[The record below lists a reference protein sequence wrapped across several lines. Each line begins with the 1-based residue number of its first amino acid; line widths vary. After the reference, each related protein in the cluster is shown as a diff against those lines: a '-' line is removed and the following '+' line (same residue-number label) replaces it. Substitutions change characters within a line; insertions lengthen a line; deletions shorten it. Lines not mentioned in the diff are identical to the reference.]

1 MSHPIPKY
9 DVFLSFRG
17 EDTREKFTSHVY
29 AKLEGKNIKTF
40 IDYRIERGDEV
51 SSSLDEAIEESLI
64 YVVILSKHYAS
75 SRWCLD
81 ELIKI
86 LEYKKEYGR
95 EVIPVFYE
103 VSPTDV
109 RHQTGSY
116 RQDFLEHHKDRPKD
130 KIDAWKAALTQV
142 ANLSGL
148 ESQKFRSVIYYLH
161 ALAIFITQFFSATHH
176 TNWIPNS
183 L

>member
-1 MSHPIPKY
+1 MSVPKY

-17 EDTREKFTSHVY
+17 EDTRDNFTSHLN
-29 AKLEGKNIKTF
+29 AELCRQNIETF
-40 IDYRIERGDEV
+40 IDNRLDRGEEIN
-51 SSSLDEAIEESLI
+51 SSLVEAIKESLI
-64 YVVILSKHYAS
+64 YVVILSEHYAS

-86 LEYKKEYGR
+86 LECKKKYGR

-103 VSPTDV
+103 VDPTDV
-109 RHQTGSY
+109 RYQKGSY
-116 RQDFLEHHKDRPKD
+116 GKDFLEHHKDRPKD

-148 ESQKFRSVIYYLH
+148 ESQKFRSLD
-161 ALAIFITQFFSATHH
+161 
-176 TNWIPNS
+176 
-183 L
+183 